1 MNKSIMMG
9 RLVRDPEIRYSQTN
23 KGELAIANFRLAVD
37 RKYVRDGEQEADF
50 FKCTAFGRK
59 AEFVADNLFQGI
71 KVIVEGRMQNDNYTN
86 RDGEKVYGV
95 CLMVEDVDFAES
107 KKASEE
113 RQEQERRDEDDS
125 GKRES
130 RGGSGR
136 SGRSG
141 SSSREKDPERGR
153 RAGGSRRSARDED
166 YEDDREEDRDSGRRN
181 SGRSSGG
188 RNTGG
193 RSSGSS
199 ASSRRGR
206 SVDEEYMEAPDDE
219 VDFD

>member
-9 RLVRDPEIRYSQTN
+9 HLVRDPEIRYSQTN
-23 KGELAIANFRLAVD
+23 NGELAIANFRLAVN

-59 AEFVADNLFQGI
+59 AEFVADYLFQGI

-107 KKASEE
+107 KKVSEE
-113 RQEQERRDEDDS
+113 RQKQERRDGDNS
-125 GKRES
+125 GRRES
-130 RGGSGR
+130 REGSGR
-136 SGRSG
+136 SSRSD
-141 SSSREKDPERGR
+141 SSSRERDPERGR
-153 RAGGSRRSARDED
+153 RSGSSRRSARDED
-166 YEDDREEDRDSGRRN
+166 YEDDREEERDSGRRN
-181 SGRSSGG
+181 SSRRTAGS
-188 RNTGG
+188 

-206 SVDEEYMEAPDDE
+206 SVDEEYMEAPDEE